1 MPYEELVEYL
11 KECCIYDIP
20 VSMTS
25 VLNTIEQS
33 DKICIDFIT
42 IVNKGSTYSISYR
55 PKVSIDSHAEVI
67 YLSPIYR
74 IDIRKMDNSDS
85 TSIIFNFDKDICKI
99 NKVLFVSETQSSLI
113 GTCCKNIKEFTN

>member
-33 DKICIDFIT
+33 DKIRINFIT
-42 IVNKGSTYSISYR
+42 MANKGSTYSISYG
-55 PKVSIDSHAEVI
+55 PKVSIGSHTEVI